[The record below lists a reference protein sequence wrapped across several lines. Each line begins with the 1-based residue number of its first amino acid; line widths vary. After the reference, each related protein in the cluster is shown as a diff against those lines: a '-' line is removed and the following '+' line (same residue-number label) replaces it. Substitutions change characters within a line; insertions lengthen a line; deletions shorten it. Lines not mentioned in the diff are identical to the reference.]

1 MLNSF
6 LKEKLWLQLP
16 IKVCKVNGRD
26 VITDFNMKTIS
37 YSDVTFKLNDGTF
50 WFYRKPENK
59 ILYIHVKSNHPSNI
73 IKHVSKTIEKH
84 LFNFSLMKKFSINR
98 PTTTAWL
105 PQKLKSNPVNTEIH
119 NERNITWFNSPFS
132 KTIFTKIANYF
143 FNLLDNYFPK
153 HHRFNK
159 IFNRN
164 NVKISY
170 SGTKSM
176 KRIAK
181 NHNKNI
187 LRTKPSINTP
197 TYNCRNKKTYLLNGQ
212 FQIDEVVYEGS

>member
-1 MLNSF
+1 
-6 LKEKLWLQLP
+6 
-16 IKVCKVNGRD
+16 
-26 VITDFNMKTIS
+26 MKIIN
-37 YSDVTFKLNDGTF
+37 YLDVTFKLNDGTF
-50 WFYRKPENK
+50 WSYRKPENI
-59 ILYIHVKSNHPSNI
+59 ILYIHVESNLHPNI
-73 IKHVSKTIEKH
+73 IKHVSKTIENH
-84 LFNFSLMKKFSINR
+84 LSNFPLMKKFSINQRLLWR

-105 PQKLKSNPVNTEIH
+105 PQKLKSNSVNTEIH

-132 KTIFTKIANYF
+132 ETIFTKIANYF

-153 HHRFNK
+153 NHRFNK

-197 TYNCRNKKTYLLNGQ
+197 TYNWRNRKAYLLNGL
-212 FQIDEVVYEGS
+212 FQVEKVVYEGS

>member
-1 MLNSF
+1 M
-6 LKEKLWLQLP
+6 
-16 IKVCKVNGRD
+16 
-26 VITDFNMKTIS
+26 
-37 YSDVTFKLNDGTF
+37 DVTLKLNDATF
-50 WFYRKPENK
+50 WSYRKPENK
-59 ILYIHVKSNHPSNI
+59 ILYIHVKSNHPPNI

-84 LFNFSLMKKFSINR
+84 LFNFSLMKKFSINQHLLWR
-98 PTTTAWL
+98 LTATAWL

-119 NERNITWFNSPFS
+119 NKRNITWLNSPS
-132 KTIFTKIANYF
+132 SETVFTKIANYF

-153 HHRFNK
+153 NHRFNK

-170 SGTKSM
+170 SDTKSM

-181 NHNKNI
+181 NYNKNI

-197 TYNCRNKKTYLLNGQ
+197 TYVKKCYLYLNEKLGIALYEGESFLNKKTELIHKFRHQSKFVLLRHNSK
-212 FQIDEVVYEGS
+212 DWKWLLT

>member
-1 MLNSF
+1 M
-6 LKEKLWLQLP
+6 
-16 IKVCKVNGRD
+16 
-26 VITDFNMKTIS
+26 
-37 YSDVTFKLNDGTF
+37 DVTLKLNDATF
-50 WFYRKPENK
+50 WSYRKPENK
-59 ILYIHVKSNHPSNI
+59 ILYIHVKSNHPPNI
-73 IKHVSKTIEKH
+73 IKHVSKTIKKH
-84 LFNFSLMKKFSINR
+84 LFNVYLMKKFSINQRLLWR

-119 NERNITWFNSPFS
+119 NKRNITWLNSPS
-132 KTIFTKIANYF
+132 SETVFTKIANYF

-153 HHRFNK
+153 NHRFNK

-212 FQIDEVVYEGS
+212 FQIGEVVYEGS